1 MLAYYL
7 EMPSVFKPSI
17 ETGHVSVVSVDI
29 LGAAIRVVI
38 WNKFGL
44 DTVSLT
50 STVYLNGTKY
60 SKGMVISVGHTSG
73 LPDFGKVLEIC
84 IVDGS
89 ILFIIELFT
98 AGFLEHLRCYQLTK
112 KDPAVTVVV
121 QPEQL
126 NDYIPLITYLVD
138 GKLLITPRTFMLQ

>member
-1 MLAYYL
+1 
-7 EMPSVFKPSI
+7 MPSVFKPSI

>member
-1 MLAYYL
+1 
-7 EMPSVFKPSI
+7 
-17 ETGHVSVVSVDI
+17 
-29 LGAAIRVVI
+29 
-38 WNKFGL
+38 
-44 DTVSLT
+44 
-50 STVYLNGTKY
+50 
-60 SKGMVISVGHTSG
+60 MVISVGHTSG

>member
-17 ETGHVSVVSVDI
+17 KTGHVSVVSVDI

>member
-1 MLAYYL
+1 
-7 EMPSVFKPSI
+7 MPSVFKPSI
-17 ETGHVSVVSVDI
+17 KTGHVSVVSVDI